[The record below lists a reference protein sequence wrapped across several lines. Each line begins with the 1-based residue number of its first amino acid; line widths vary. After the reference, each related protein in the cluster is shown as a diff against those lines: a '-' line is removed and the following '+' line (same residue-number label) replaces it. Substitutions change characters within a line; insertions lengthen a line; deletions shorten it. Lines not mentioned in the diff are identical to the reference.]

1 VWEAAVHA
9 AVKRIETKNRQKSG
23 LSENAG
29 HALEGFGSSALGDGM
44 GSFHYGSRALEMF
57 ITTPMRLLIVD
68 PIPVLLEGMA
78 ALLRRRDFQVTTATD
93 SRHLPAIALTTP
105 IETVVVD
112 VAGREPDAWTDVRRI
127 QESLPAAR
135 VVVMDAVVREYQLR
149 RAMRQN
155 LGGFIA
161 KFDPVQNIAETLL
174 SIRRSDFVV
183 SASVLARGFST
194 TRANENG
201 RGSTPGLH
209 LLTQREVDVLRLIGD
224 GLPMKDIAGRLRI
237 SECTLD
243 NHKTRILKK
252 LRMHRIVD
260 LVRFAIGVGLAIVDE
275 SNCLPPITE
284 HEPTAVSPPAP
295 HRLASKAGARR

>member
-1 VWEAAVHA
+1 
-9 AVKRIETKNRQKSG
+9 
-23 LSENAG
+23 
-29 HALEGFGSSALGDGM
+29 
-44 GSFHYGSRALEMF
+44 
-57 ITTPMRLLIVD
+57 MRLLIVD

-78 ALLRRRDFQVTTATD
+78 ALLRKRDFQVTTATD
-93 SRHLPAIALTTP
+93 ARHLPAIALTTP
-105 IETVVVD
+105 IEAAVVN

-127 QESLPAAR
+127 QESLPSVR
-135 VVVMDAVVREYQLR
+135 VVVMDAVVREHQLR

-155 LGGFIA
+155 LAGFIA

-183 SASVLARGFST
+183 SASVLECGYST

-201 RGSTPGLH
+201 RGSTPGVH

-224 GLPMKDIAGRLRI
+224 GLAMKNIAGRLRI

-260 LVRFAIGVGLAIVDE
+260 LVRFAIGVGLSIVDE
-275 SNCLPPITE
+275 SNCLPPISE
-284 HEPTAVSPPAP
+284 FEPTAVSPPAP
-295 HRLASKAGARR
+295 HMMTSKAGVRR